1 MSLKRQTA
9 RTLPIEQPPG
19 VWFHMFATNKLTKRL
34 HKERNVMNRLGKK
47 FITRAAVAAVA
58 TSLLVGGAQV
68 FAAERLS
75 DGGTVLVEL
84 DSYNTKTNYTFVPDV
99 TGDYNFSASESD
111 NDRMSPSVRIYRGST
126 LIGEFDG
133 EYLVSLE
140 AGVSYQIQ
148 ARETGLKRGQEGS
161 YSLTVSSI
169 APSVIPEDVAPDYGM
184 ENLFDDVIY
193 VPVIED
199 TEDDTVVISN
209 PTPAPSVV
217 NDTPAAAPSTSN
229 AVAATTTLLPSA
241 SPRAMVEGFVDRLY
255 TTVLNRQPD
264 EAGKT
269 YWVNQILNEQASG
282 SKIAE
287 GFLNSAEFLAR
298 DLDNEDFVET
308 LYTVFFNRVPSD
320 AEVDNWED
328 ALDNGATRAAVIDG
342 FAASAEWSNTCSGF
356 GITK

>member
-34 HKERNVMNRLGKK
+34 HKERDVMNRLGKK
-47 FITRAAVAAVA
+47 MITRAAVAAVA

-169 APSVIPEDVAPDYGM
+169 APAVIPEDVAPDYGM
-184 ENLFDDVIY
+184 EDLFDDVIY

-199 TEDDTVVISN
+199 TEVDTVVISN
-209 PTPAPSVV
+209 PTP
-217 NDTPAAAPSTSN
+217 APSTSN
-229 AVAATTTLLPSA
+229 AVAATTTLLSSA
-241 SPRAMVEGFVDRLY
+241 SPMAMVEGFVDRLY

-287 GFLNSAEFLAR
+287 GFLNSDEFLAR

-328 ALDNGATRAAVIDG
+328 ALDNGATRATVIDG
-342 FAASAEWSNTCSGF
+342 FAASAEWANTCSGF

>member
-19 VWFHMFATNKLTKRL
+19 VWFHMFATNELTKRL
-34 HKERNVMNRLGKK
+34 HKERDVMNRLGKK
-47 FITRAAVAAVA
+47 MITRAAVAAVA

-169 APSVIPEDVAPDYGM
+169 APAVIPEDVAPDYGM
-184 ENLFDDVIY
+184 EDLFDDVIY

-199 TEDDTVVISN
+199 TEVDTVVISN
-209 PTPAPSVV
+209 PTP
-217 NDTPAAAPSTSN
+217 APSTSN
-229 AVAATTTLLPSA
+229 AVAATTTLLSSA
-241 SPRAMVEGFVDRLY
+241 SPMAMVEGFVDRLY

-264 EAGKT
+264 EAGKS

-328 ALDNGATRAAVIDG
+328 ALDNGATRAAVVDG
-342 FAASAEWSNTCSGF
+342 FAASAEWANTCSGF